1 VDTAGD
7 VPPDDPLALGLYLAA
22 GEAITNAVKHSSAS
36 MIEIALRADHAR
48 VGLLLR
54 DDGIGGVGE
63 VPASVSSRIV
73 RLAGTVRIESPIGK
87 GTALHIDVP
96 RPMTGGNP
104 R

>member
-1 VDTAGD
+1 
-7 VPPDDPLALGLYLAA
+7 
-22 GEAITNAVKHSSAS
+22 

-54 DDGIGGVGE
+54 DNGIGGVGE